1 MVDALNGLD
10 TITTFAAGYNPANSV
25 YIFDKQTYW
34 QVQRSVRQS
43 TILSINKDS
52 GYNITLIQDGTTLK
66 MQNSETATNTI
77 FIKQRVN

>member
-1 MVDALNGLD
+1 
-10 TITTFAAGYNPANSV
+10 
-25 YIFDKQTYW
+25 
-34 QVQRSVRQS
+34 VRQS